1 MITWEY
7 VLGFIILYT
16 IIAIIIDKKDLMPS
30 FANIWGPILTLRS
43 QYGLETIDN
52 LASKYEKFWI
62 PWGTAGVFAAV
73 ITALFGIFFVF
84 VSVFG
89 VLTQPD
95 EIGIQGPSDMVVIPG
110 VNRFLPLSVAPE
122 IIIGLLIGMVV
133 HEGGHAILCRV
144 GNINVKSTGVIF
156 AALIPMGA
164 FVEPDEESSKEAKI
178 PDQLRMFAAGIMNNY
193 LVYIVTIITMFF
205 LITSLISPALG
216 IGISV
221 VLEDSPAE
229 RMGITEGDRITSV
242 DGQEIESQ
250 EEFQSLIN
258 DDSETI
264 VINENETLDIEGSAY
279 VTGVPDGYGLNI
291 QDTIKKVNDEQIN
304 SPFELQTKMVESDTN
319 YVDLTLYNDTVVEFP
334 VGAYVTKGETDE
346 FMNKLGFEEGDST
359 YIFSIN
365 ENRVYNSEMFD
376 DMIKSSEEMNVTYL
390 DKDNNVVNESI
401 KIEDTES
408 SSFVSNNISGLS
420 TSLLGINIYPT
431 QQFYDLLTFQDTF
444 IQNIQNILT
453 VLLLP
458 LASLTPGIEAN
469 FPGFSPMIQNFYQM
483 SSIVPDFAV
492 GFTYFSINILF
503 WTAWINFNLA
513 VFNCIP
519 TFALD
524 GGHILRGFSQLLF
537 EDRLSESMT
546 ELTVKTIQ
554 LVLLLCLLMLLFV
567 PLLI

>member
-7 VLGFIILYT
+7 VIGFILLYT

-43 QYGLETIDN
+43 KYGLDTIDN
-52 LASKYEKFWI
+52 IAHKYEKFWI
-62 PWGTAGVFAAV
+62 PWGNAGVIAAV
-73 ITALFGIFFVF
+73 LTALFGIFFVF

-89 VLTQPD
+89 VLTQPS

-144 GNINVKSTGVIF
+144 GDIEVKSTGVIF

-164 FVEPDEESSKEAKI
+164 FVEPDEESSEEAEI

-193 LVYIVTIITMFF
+193 LIYIVTILAMFF

-216 IGISV
+216 IGVSV
-221 VLEDSPAE
+221 VLDDSPAE

-242 DGQEIESQ
+242 DGQEIDSQ
-250 EEFQSLIN
+250 EQFQSTIN
-258 DDSETI
+258 NDSETLT
-264 VINENETLDIEGSAY
+264 INENETIDIEGSAY
-279 VTGVPDGYGLNI
+279 VTSVPDGYGLNI
-291 QDTIKKVNDEQIN
+291 QDTIKKVDGEKISNP
-304 SPFELQTKMVESDTN
+304 SELQNKMIESETN
-319 YVDLTLYNDTVVEFP
+319 YVNLTLQNENVTEFP
-334 VGAYVTKGETDE
+334 VGTYITKGDSDE
-346 FMNKLGFEEGDST
+346 LMNELGFEETEST

-365 ENRVYNSEMFD
+365 DNRVYDKDTFMDNVN
-376 DMIKSSEEMNVTYL
+376 SSEEMNITYL
-390 DKDNNVVNESI
+390 DKDDTVTN
-401 KIEDTES
+401 KTIEIENTDN
-408 SSFVSNNISGLS
+408 SSFISENISGLS

-431 QQFYDLLTFQDTF
+431 QQFYDLLTFQNTV
-444 IQNIQNILT
+444 IENIQNILA

-469 FPGFSPMIQNFYQM
+469 FPGFSPMIQNFYEM

-492 GFTYFSINILF
+492 ETVYFSINVLF

-524 GGHILRGFSQLLF
+524 GGHILRGFSQLVF
-537 EDRLSESMT
+537 NDTLSEFNI
-546 ELTVKTIQ
+546 ELIVKIIQ
-554 LVLLLCLLMLLFV
+554 VILLACLLMLLFV